1 MLQSWIFFSIFRNGE
16 DCAANHYLG
25 HFFFG
30 TPITEEIK
38 SKVAKIKEE
47 YFGNGNDINDLEVLQ
62 NLTNSFTDS
71 GFFYGTDKMARY
83 II

>member
-1 MLQSWIFFSIFRNGE
+1 M
-16 DCAANHYLG
+16 
-25 HFFFG
+25 
-30 TPITEEIK
+30 IK
-38 SKVAKIKEE
+38 RQ

-83 II
+83 IIEGGRKRGVGGRL

>member
-1 MLQSWIFFSIFRNGE
+1 M
-16 DCAANHYLG
+16 G

-83 II
+83 IIIKPNYFKKQSSLSSFFLT